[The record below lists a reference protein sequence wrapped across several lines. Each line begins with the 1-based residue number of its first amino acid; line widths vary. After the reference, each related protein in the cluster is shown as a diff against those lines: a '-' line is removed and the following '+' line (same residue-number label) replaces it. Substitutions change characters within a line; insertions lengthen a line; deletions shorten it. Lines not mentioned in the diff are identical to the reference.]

1 LLSDVNE
8 VIGACFVGE
17 FEAKKVSEILYKAL
31 ALYGKSYFLPLI
43 IWTPVTILV
52 FLLLRHHLGIC
63 SVPAAAPIHSS
74 CSIIDRMVDSFA
86 AYFQFPRSATIP
98 MIQ

>member
-8 VIGACFVGE
+8 VIGACFIGE

-43 IWTPVTILV
+43 I
-52 FLLLRHHLGIC
+52 
-63 SVPAAAPIHSS
+63 
-74 CSIIDRMVDSFA
+74 
-86 AYFQFPRSATIP
+86 
-98 MIQ
+98 